1 MKSGTVKPI
10 KKDKKK
16 SKKPKEN
23 GISASAQHKKD
34 LADLAT
40 VDPEFYKFLKKED
53 ASLLHFNADEDDE
66 SIPDDDPEQQF
77 HQLPEQLAEIE
88 PMSEDEDENG
98 EPLSKE
104 EQQQVTTETIDKW
117 SNQLQKSQP
126 TLITIR
132 QVIRAFGF
140 AVQSA
145 YGGTDVSADESQK
158 KKKKKQITSGAID
171 DPESFNAI
179 VRVCLKQLLPAIYRF
194 LRIKLVAKT
203 KLKPETSSNWKY
215 IENILKKYLLHFTR
229 LMSMINV
236 PSTLNILL
244 RHVRS
249 LIPFVIVSPNTR
261 QALVKELIHIWSTAS
276 DERSRVIAFVCLF
289 HLIREHRKEMIG
301 VVLRKMYLDYLKNC
315 KFTSPTTLPLINF
328 MQRSLVELYS
338 LDPTITY
345 QHGFVFLRQL
355 AVYLR
360 TAIQNKKQENIQ
372 SVYSWQFVHA
382 LSLWTNVIGVLY
394 STKEKLIQQLIHP
407 LTELIIGT
415 IRLVPTTRYYPL
427 RFHCVRLLIKLTE
440 LTSVFVPVLPFLLEM
455 FDMTDFN
462 KRHKTATLKAQYI
475 NFDTS
480 LKLTKL
486 QMDDRAYKDGLMD
499 QFYELVMLYL
509 VHYAHHVTF
518 PELVYP
524 LILKC
529 KKFIKVCKVQNFVK
543 VIRGLLEKVQENINL
558 IEERRQKAG
567 LNVKDVKL
575 MDSWLEKSRQESTS
589 SPLVVHFQRYKSL
602 RQREVLEDIAQ
613 KEKISTLGRSS
624 LPDLIRPERQ
634 VAGKQNFKSMI
645 EKEFSDN
652 DEEEEEEELFQIKAK
667 RKHDDIDGEQEQQE
681 DEDDADDD
689 DVAAAAAGDE
699 VETDEEEDS
708 LTSPP
713 AKKRQAKMG
722 NGGSSNST
730 KNEFLSI
737 VKKKFDCQK
746 DRVKTM
752 SVDDF

>member
-1 MKSGTVKPI
+1 MKSRITKSI
-10 KKDKKK
+10 KKDIKKN
-16 SKKPKEN
+16 KKPKEN
-23 GISASAQHKKD
+23 GISASEQHKKD
-34 LADLAT
+34 LADLSK

-53 ASLLHFNADEDDE
+53 ATLLNFNDDEDDE
-66 SIPDDDPEQQF
+66 SIPDDDPEHQI
-77 HQLPEQLAEIE
+77 HQLPEQLAEME
-88 PMSEDEDENG
+88 PLSDDEGEDG

-104 EQQQVTTETIDKW
+104 EQQQVTIETIEKW

-126 TLITIR
+126 TLNIIR
-132 QVIRAFGF
+132 HVIRAFGF

-145 YGGTDVSADESQK
+145 YGGTDVSADTDQK
-158 KKKKKQITSGAID
+158 TKRKKKKQLTNGAID

-194 LRIKLVAKT
+194 LRIKIVAT
-203 KLKPETSSNWKY
+203 SKLKPETSSNWKY
-215 IENILKKYLLHFTR
+215 IESIMKKYLLHFTR
-229 LMSMINV
+229 LISMINI

-249 LIPFVIVSPNTR
+249 LIPFVIVLPNTR
-261 QALVKELIHIWSTAS
+261 EALVKELIHIWSTSS
-276 DERSRVIAFVCLF
+276 DERSRVISFVCLF
-289 HLIREHRKEMIG
+289 HLIREHRKEMMG

-338 LDPTITY
+338 LDPTVTY

-360 TAIQNKKQENIQ
+360 TATQNKKQENIQ
-372 SVYSWQFVHA
+372 TVYNWQFIHA

-394 STKEKLIQQLIHP
+394 DNKEKLIQQLVHP

-415 IRLVPTTRYYPL
+415 IRLVPTARYYPL
-427 RFHCVRLLIKLTE
+427 RFHCIRLLIKLTQ
-440 LTSVFVPVLPFLLEM
+440 LTSVFIPVLPFLLEI
-455 FDMTDFN
+455 FDITDFN
-462 KRHKTATLKAQYI
+462 KRHKTASLKAQFI

-509 VHYAHHVTF
+509 VHYAYHVTF

-543 VIRGLLEKVQENINL
+543 VIRGLLEKVQENVNL
-558 IEERRQKAG
+558 IEKRRQKTG
-567 LNVKDVKL
+567 LNVKDIKQ
-575 MDSWLEKSRQESTS
+575 MDNWLEKSRQESTS

-613 KEKISTLGRSS
+613 KEKISSLGRTS

-652 DEEEEEEELFQIKAK
+652 EDEEEELFQIKTK
-667 RKHDDIDGEQEQQE
+667 RKHDDLDEEQEEQEEEE
-681 DEDDADDD
+681 DEDI
-689 DVAAAAAGDE
+689 
-699 VETDEEEDS
+699 DEEEDAS
-708 LTSPP
+708 TSPP
-713 AKKRQAKMG
+713 VKKRQAKMT
-722 NGGSSNST
+722 NGDSST
-730 KNEFLSI
+730 PTTDEFLSI
-737 VKKKFDCQK
+737 VKKKFDRRK
-746 DRVKTM
+746 DRVKTL
-752 SVDDF
+752 SADDF